1 MSNYSIV
8 GRRPTSTFRIT
19 RAIKIA
25 LGEPEDWR
33 DLGPHLL
40 SHDHADAEEEE
51 NQKVEG
57 EYKDHASA

>member
-1 MSNYSIV
+1 M
-8 GRRPTSTFRIT
+8 
-19 RAIKIA
+19 A

-51 NQKVEG
+51 NQEVEG
-57 EYKDHASA
+57 EYKDHASARGAHRVVRLLSCAY